1 MTRQRLSRD
10 QSREQTR
17 DRLLEA
23 AQTIFTKKGF
33 ENASVEDI
41 SAAAGYTRGAF
52 YSNFGG
58 KTELFIELLR
68 RSHAGVKLE
77 FDRIFEIA
85 PDIAT
90 LEAGIIQYYSQLY
103 RDDLCGVLWMEAK
116 LLAIRDV
123 KFRNKLNIFLTEKRA
138 EIMDFLHRFS
148 ARTGVAPLA
157 PAEVLAVGLMSLA
170 EGVSFAHRVDPQRVN
185 CKLAEA
191 ALAWFGRCAL
201 FGPPPESQTESESAT
216 PAAGDL

>member
-85 PDIAT
+85 PDVAA

-138 EIMDFLHRFS
+138 EIIDFLHRFS
-148 ARTGVAPLA
+148 ARTDAASRA

-191 ALAWFGRCAL
+191 ALAWFGGCAL
-201 FGPPPESQTESESAT
+201 FGHPPESQSKPESAT
-216 PAAGDL
+216 QGDGNL

>member
-138 EIMDFLHRFS
+138 EIIDFLHRFS
-148 ARTGVAPLA
+148 ARTGVASLA

-191 ALAWFGRCAL
+191 ALAWFGGCAL
-201 FGPPPESQTESESAT
+201 FGPPPESQAESESAT
-216 PAAGDL
+216 PTDSDL

>member
-10 QSREQTR
+10 ESREQTR

-77 FDRIFEIA
+77 FDRLFEIA
-85 PDIAT
+85 PDVAA

-103 RDDLCGVLWMEAK
+103 RDDVCGVLWMEAK

-138 EIMDFLHRFS
+138 EIIDFLHRFS

-157 PAEVLAVGLMSLA
+157 PA
-170 EGVSFAHRVDPQRVN
+170 VDPQRVS

-201 FGPPPESQTESESAT
+201 FGPPLKSLVESEPAT
-216 PAAGDL
+216 PADDDL